1 MGSYALVFPVLH
13 GKTDTD
19 VRSIAKML
27 SADPAAYREAR
38 KRSGVTLER
47 AYLQKTPMG
56 DFVVA
61 YLEASGDFGPTMAA
75 MVSSDHPVDRKF
87 VDLVREIH
95 GIDLR
100 QPPAGPPPETLA
112 AWSDPEVKTRG
123 RGMAFSAPVAPGKTA
138 AGRAF
143 AKEAFERR
151 LAEFAASRRALH
163 ENREVITLQPTP
175 QGDVIN
181 VYLEG
186 VDPFDANRRFAAS
199 TSAYDTWFRAQLR
212 DVFPPF
218 VDFDKPVPGVEEI
231 FDSESL
237 TVPA

>member
-1 MGSYALVFPVLH
+1 MGSYALVFPVLP
-13 GKTDTD
+13 GKSDTD

-27 SADPAAYREAR
+27 SADPSAYREAR
-38 KRSGVTLER
+38 TRSGVMLER

-61 YLEASGDFGPTMAA
+61 YLEASGEFGPTMAA
-75 MVSSDHPVDRKF
+75 MVSSDHPVDRTF

-112 AWSDPEVKTRG
+112 AWSDPTVKTRG
-123 RGMAFSAPVAPGKTA
+123 RGMAFSAPIAPGKTA
-138 AGRAF
+138 AGREF
-143 AKEAFERR
+143 VKKAFEVRVT
-151 LAEFAASRRALH
+151 EFAASRRALR
-163 ENREVITLQPTP
+163 ENLEVITLQPTP
-175 QGDVIN
+175 HGDVIN

-199 TSAYDTWFRAQLR
+199 TSAYDVWFKEQLKE
-212 DVFPPF
+212 VFPPF
-218 VDFDKPVPGVEEI
+218 VDFDKPVSGVEEI
-231 FDSESL
+231 FDSERL
-237 TVPA
+237 